1 MRQPRQ
7 VGSALQGLAH
17 SEPDRAASALLIVVS
32 DTAAYHST
40 SVQQYDQ
47 SAAPLRPPL
56 SIGEQGE
63 VARWPMSPP
72 GWIGIWRRLYEF
84 NGSAMWSSVTI
95 IIVVAIV
102 NPEYYNVQI
111 SKERRI
117 DQKKFTDL
125 PLWPS
130 PDLRFSS
137 PSSLAEELVCFS
149 CFSAVRAF
157 GANFPAI

>member
-17 SEPDRAASALLIVVS
+17 SEPDRAASALLIVGL
-32 DTAAYHST
+32 TGT
-40 SVQQYDQ
+40 S
-47 SAAPLRPPL
+47 RPPL

-63 VARWPMSPP
+63 VARWPISPP